1 MINRTY
7 LQKRNRLTDLEHL
20 RLPGRKG
27 GIVREFGIDV
37 YTLLYLKRIIGTSQ
51 VVQWLRLR
59 SSNAGGPGLIP
70 GWGIKILHTTH
81 HGQKN
86 KNKQTKWISNK
97 DLLYN
102 TWNSVQY
109 SITT

>member
-20 RLPGRKG
+20 WLPGRKG
-27 GIVREFGIDV
+27 GIVREFGIDMH
-37 YTLLYLKRIIGTSQ
+37 TLLYLKWITGTSL
-51 VVQWLRLR
+51 VVQWLRLY

-70 GWGIKILHTTH
+70 GWGIKILYTVH

-86 KNKQTKWISNK
+86 KNK
-97 DLLYN
+97 
-102 TWNSVQY
+102 
-109 SITT
+109 